1 MKVGDRVVY
10 IDDNKSKKGLVIKTF
25 TRNDETVN
33 WVISWEN
40 GRKIHY
46 TKDQMD
52 ILIDKVIKK
61 DFQYY
66 RTIKLEELGI

>member
-10 IDDNKSKKGLVIKTF
+10 IDDNKSIKGLVIKTF

-52 ILIDKVIKK
+52 KLTDKVIKK

-66 RTIKLEELGI
+66 RTIKLEDLGI

>member
-10 IDDNKSKKGLVIKTF
+10 IDDNKSIKGLVVRTF
-25 TRNDETVN
+25 TRNDEPVN
-33 WVISWEN
+33 WIISWEN
-40 GRKIHY
+40 GIKIQY